1 MPPKQNQLTII
12 RRMDERIAAL
22 EGEITGIKASLS
34 TLEQGQATLIA
45 MFERSLGKK
54 KEGDVVLIEGTQ
66 ESGSGKETNLQT
78 GASKAGPSND
88 EALLEFRQAV
98 KKVELPMFDG
108 GDPTGWISRA
118 EVYFRVQR
126 TRSDVKVCLAQLCM
140 EGATIHFF
148 NSLINDEEELT
159 WEQLKEALL
168 ERYGGHGDGD
178 IYEQLTEL

>member
-22 EGEITGIKASLS
+22 EGEITGIKASLL

-45 MFERSLGKK
+45 MFERSLDKK
-54 KEGDVVLIEGTQ
+54 KEGDVVLIEGTP
-66 ESGSGKETNLQT
+66 ESGS
-78 GASKAGPSND
+78 GPSND
-88 EALLEFRQAV
+88 EAQMEFRQAV

-108 GDPTGWISRA
+108 GDPAGWISRA
-118 EVYFRVQR
+118 KVYFRVQG
-126 TRSDVKVCLAQLCM
+126 TRSDVKVWLAQLCM